1 MTLTTNGFTTF
12 AAVGNRED
20 LADVIHDISPTDT
33 PFISMAKKGKATA
46 VLHEWQTDAL
56 ASASST
62 NAQLEGDDIT
72 PAASVATTRVQNY
85 CQISRK
91 SLAVSGTQEVVDKA
105 GRSSEVAYLMA
116 KVAKELKRDIESVV
130 TQNQGYNAG
139 ATTTARKTRSL
150 ESFLTTNVSRGS
162 STDTAGASATGAD
175 QAATDNTDKR
185 AFTEA
190 LLKTVIQSV
199 WSSGGDP
206 SVLMVGPV
214 NKQYVSAF
222 TGRSSA
228 RQNIAEDKIQGAAS
242 LYASDFGELKVVPN
256 RFQRERSAF
265 VLDPEY
271 IKMAWLRPYKT
282 ENLAKTG
289 DSMRKFIV
297 AEYAFEMCNEA
308 AHGVIADLITT

>member
-1 MTLTTNGFTTF
+1 MTLTTNGFSTF
-12 AAVGNRED
+12 DAIGNRED
-20 LADVIHDISPTDT
+20 LADVIHNISPTDT

-46 VLHEWQTDAL
+46 VLHEWQTDSL

-62 NAQLEGDDIT
+62 NAQLEGNDIT
-72 PAASVATTRVQNY
+72 PAASTATTRVQNY
-85 CQISRK
+85 CQISAA
-91 SLAVSGTQEVVDKA
+91 SLAITGTQEVVDKA
-105 GRSSEVAYLMA
+105 GRGSEVAYQLA
-116 KVAKELKRDIESVV
+116 KRAKELKRDIESVV

-150 ESFLTTNVSRGS
+150 ESFLTTNTSRGS
-162 STDTAGASATGAD
+162 STDTTGAD
-175 QAATDNTDKR
+175 STGPTQAATDNTDKR
-185 AFTEA
+185 AFTET
-190 LLKTVIQSV
+190 LLKSVIQSV
-199 WSSGGDP
+199 WSSGGEP

-228 RQNIAEDKIQGAAS
+228 RQNIGEDKIQAAAS
-242 LYASDFGELKVVPN
+242 LYASDFGDLKVVPN
-256 RFQRERSAF
+256 RFSRERSAF

-271 IKMAWLRPYKT
+271 VKMAYLRPFKT

-297 AEYAFEMCNEA
+297 AEYALEMCNEA